1 MYIFVSLF
9 SYNIAGRIPHQIS
22 DQAKLQTGHLVVL
35 LLGHLDDPVD
45 DDLEGGPHL
54 LAAGNDLLGRQ
65 DEAVPKHWDFYLSG
79 HLNGFQKNSDRF
91 SVS

>member
-22 DQAKLQTGHLVVL
+22 DQAKLHTGHLVVL

-65 DEAVPKHWDFYLSG
+65 DEAVPKHWDFYCAGL
-79 HLNGFQKNSDRF
+79 
-91 SVS
+91 